1 MDEGQWRKLCALVA
15 TEPDPERL
23 SELVDQLLK
32 ELDARRETLGDCE
45 LHDACFRANRAG
57 GASYGTTRV

>member
-1 MDEGQWRKLCALVA
+1 MNNRGNLGMDEGQWRKLCALVA

-45 LHDACFRANRAG
+45 RAPGPTLSDA
-57 GASYGTTRV
+57 

>member
-45 LHDACFRANRAG
+45 RAPGPTLSDA
-57 GASYGTTRV
+57 